1 MAASAVNEFQLRS
14 LPFLDGK
21 WLRADLQSALRS
33 SEDLSILWNNL
44 VKDNELICPNTT
56 TTTVAINAAGN
67 VAYMQ
72 NSGKY
77 YCGMEKLTCNCCTG
91 YCRPTADCNC
101 MSCRQLDSDEPT
113 TTTTPSSKRCPNAST
128 LSNNMVLHESSFD
141 IPLASDTILDS
152 WLWNQTPS
160 ECFPHLLRLISIS
173 NKAIFVLFSIGNDEK
188 ELCIKSLLTEQRQ
201 LSLQAAGHSLS
212 AIHLKQRLFIYHRY
226 LIALVRQPKSKPT
239 KSASPPRNQRIEQTM
254 KKLEFEKS
262 NSADHTSSAAVD
274 KATFGLALVGT
285 RAALNFSFAFLRRA
299 WRSGEDT
306 ELCSELLMEALDAMQ
321 GLPEASLFDSAQVSP
336 LWLEVLERSLKF
348 LRQVVIGDVISGGRG
363 SVPKSDRDI
372 ALSLLLE
379 LESQKGTL
387 SASLEAILLLL
398 TLWDK
403 DKDSDDNRTQQL
415 PQNSGAPLMAI
426 LKRYEAINQQCNAM
440 ITSNVANLTDGTLA
454 PTESFLRSI
463 QTKFAKFHFHR
474 TRNNVFVFLFSR
486 RFLTLPD
493 HETANI
499 DLRQAAVV
507 IISHLDR
514 LAKSHLPTTNSSSK
528 VSSKLSKAPS
538 VTLNSGR

>member
-1 MAASAVNEFQLRS
+1 MATSAVNEFQLRS

-44 VKDNELICPNTT
+44 VKDNELICANTT

-101 MSCRQLDSDEPT
+101 MSCRQLDADET
-113 TTTTPSSKRCPNAST
+113 TNTSSSAKRCPTGIISQ
-128 LSNNMVLHESSFD
+128 SNNIVLHGSTFD

-160 ECFPHLLRLISIS
+160 EFLHIYAIVIRILI
-173 NKAIFVLFSIGNDEK
+173 KFSFFSCAGNDEK

-226 LIALVRQPKSKPT
+226 FIALVRHPKSKPT
-239 KSASPPRNQRIEQTM
+239 KSTSPPKNQRIEQTL

-262 NSADHTSSAAVD
+262 HSAEHTSSVAVE

-321 GLPEASLFDSAQVSP
+321 GLPEASLFDSVHVSP

-348 LRQVVIGDVISGGRG
+348 LRQVVVGDLITGGRG

-398 TLWDK
+398 TVWDK
-403 DKDSDDNRTQQL
+403 EKDSDDNRTQQL

-426 LKRYEAINQQCNAM
+426 LKRYEAINQHCNSM
-440 ITSNVANLTDGTLA
+440 TTSSVANLTDGTLA
-454 PTESFLRSI
+454 PTESFLRY
-463 QTKFAKFHFHR
+463 Q
-474 TRNNVFVFLFSR
+474 
-486 RFLTLPD
+486 
-493 HETANI
+493 
-499 DLRQAAVV
+499 
-507 IISHLDR
+507 
-514 LAKSHLPTTNSSSK
+514 
-528 VSSKLSKAPS
+528 
-538 VTLNSGR
+538 

>member
-1 MAASAVNEFQLRS
+1 MR
-14 LPFLDGK
+14 
-21 WLRADLQSALRS
+21 
-33 SEDLSILWNNL
+33 LSFF
-44 VKDNELICPNTT
+44 V
-56 TTTVAINAAGN
+56 
-67 VAYMQ
+67 
-72 NSGKY
+72 
-77 YCGMEKLTCNCCTG
+77 
-91 YCRPTADCNC
+91 
-101 MSCRQLDSDEPT
+101 
-113 TTTTPSSKRCPNAST
+113 
-128 LSNNMVLHESSFD
+128 H
-141 IPLASDTILDS
+141 
-152 WLWNQTPS
+152 
-160 ECFPHLLRLISIS
+160 RLGI
-173 NKAIFVLFSIGNDEK
+173 DEK

-212 AIHLKQRLFIYHRY
+212 AIHLKQRLFVYHRY
-226 LIALVRQPKSKPT
+226 LIAFVRHPKAKPH
-239 KSASPPRNQRIEQTM
+239 KSVSPPRNQRTEQTM

-262 NSADHTSSAAVD
+262 NSTEHNSSAAVE

-348 LRQVVIGDVISGGRG
+348 LRQVVVGDLIAGGRG

-403 DKDSDDNRTQQL
+403 EKDSDDNRTQQL

-426 LKRYEAINQQCNAM
+426 LKRYEAINQHCNSLA
-440 ITSNVANLTDGTLA
+440 TSNVAILTDGTLA
-454 PTESFLRSI
+454 PTESFLRY
-463 QTKFAKFHFHR
+463 
-474 TRNNVFVFLFSR
+474 L
-486 RFLTLPD
+486 
-493 HETANI
+493 
-499 DLRQAAVV
+499 
-507 IISHLDR
+507 ISAISPPEHW
-514 LAKSHLPTTNSSSK
+514 K
-528 VSSKLSKAPS
+528 
-538 VTLNSGR
+538 